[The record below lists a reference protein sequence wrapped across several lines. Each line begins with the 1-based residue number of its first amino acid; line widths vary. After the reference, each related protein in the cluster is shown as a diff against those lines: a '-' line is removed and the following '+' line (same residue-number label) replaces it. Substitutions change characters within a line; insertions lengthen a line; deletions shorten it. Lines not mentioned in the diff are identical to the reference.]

1 MSKRAF
7 KYLVLAVMIAWIGAM
22 NASYT
27 TSAKS
32 PIVNAVLFH
41 SPSCPHCQK
50 VISEDLPP
58 LLDKYGGQLNI
69 FGINV
74 NTPQGQEL
82 YLAAVQRYNIPNE
95 RIGVP
100 CLVVGDTILVGS
112 LEIPEQLPGIIDKG
126 LASGGIDWPD
136 IPGLSELVPA
146 EVQGASENGLQDS
159 STAETLS
166 TKPGRGSV
174 LEKFLGDPT
183 GNTLALLVLV
193 GMILSGFG
201 SGYIFVKK
209 VQIRKNFWPDWAIP
223 VLAAAGLGVA
233 GYLSYVELTQTQA
246 VCGPV
251 GDCNLVQQSPYAYL
265 FGVIPIGVIGVF
277 GYLLILI
284 SWGLQ
289 KFGPPRW
296 QKGFQITLW
305 GLAWAGIL
313 FSIYLTFLEPFVI
326 GATCAWCL
334 TSAIIITLI
343 LWAATAPAKLV
354 RVGHESGGRRYRT
367 KLARR

>member
-7 KYLVLAVMIAWIGAM
+7 KYLALAVMIARIGAM
-22 NASYT
+22 NTSYFT
-27 TSAKS
+27 YAKS

-74 NTPQGQEL
+74 NTPEGQQL
-82 YLAAVQRYNIPNE
+82 YLAAVQRYDIPDE

-100 CLVVGDTILVGS
+100 CLVVGNTVLVGS
-112 LEIPEQLPGIIDKG
+112 LEIPQQLPGIVEQG
-126 LASGGIDWPD
+126 LASGGINWPD
-136 IPGLSELVPA
+136 IPGLVEMIPS

-159 STAETLS
+159 STAKTLS
-166 TKPGRGSV
+166 TKPGRVSV
-174 LEKFLGDPT
+174 LEKFSGDPI
-183 GNTLALLVLV
+183 GNTLALLVLI

-201 SGYIFVKK
+201 SGYILVKK
-209 VQIRKNFWPDWAIP
+209 VNIEKNLWPEWAIP
-223 VLAAAGLGVA
+223 VLAIVGLGVA
-233 GYLSYVELTQTQA
+233 GYLSYVELTQSQA

-277 GYLLILI
+277 GYVLILF

-289 KFGPPRW
+289 KFGPSRW
-296 QKGFQITLW
+296 QKGFQISLW

-354 RVGHESGGRRYRT
+354 RISHASGGRRYRP
-367 KLARR
+367 KLSRR

>member
-1 MSKRAF
+1 MSKQTF

-22 NASYT
+22 TTSYF

-32 PIVNAVLFH
+32 PSVNAVLFH

-58 LLDKYGGQLNI
+58 LLDKYGEQLNI

-74 NTPQGQEL
+74 NTPQGQQL
-82 YLAAVQRYNIPNE
+82 YLAAVQRYNIPSE

-126 LASGGIDWPD
+126 LASGGINWPD
-136 IPGLSELVPA
+136 IPGLSELVPS

-166 TKPGRGSV
+166 TNQGPVSV
-174 LEKFLGDPT
+174 LEKFSGDPI
-183 GNTLALLVLV
+183 GNTLALIVLV

-201 SGYIFVKK
+201 SGYIYVKR
-209 VQIRKNFWPDWAIP
+209 VHIEKNLWPDWAIP
-223 VLAAAGLGVA
+223 VLAVVGLGIA
-233 GYLSYVELTQTQA
+233 GYLSYIELTETQA

-277 GYLLILI
+277 GYILILI

-289 KFGPPRW
+289 KFGPPSW
-296 QKGFQITLW
+296 QKDLQITQW
-305 GLAWAGIL
+305 SLAWAGVL

-354 RVGHESGGRRYRT
+354 RISNASGGRRYRP
-367 KLARR
+367 KLSRR

>member
-1 MSKRAF
+1 MNKRAC
-7 KYLVLAVMIAWIGAM
+7 KHLVLAVMIAWIGAI
-22 NASYT
+22 NTSYF

-58 LLDKYGGQLNI
+58 LLDKYGEQLNI

-74 NTPQGQEL
+74 NTPQGQQL
-82 YLAAVQRYNIPNE
+82 YLAAVQRYSIPDE

-100 CLVVGDTILVGS
+100 CLVVGNTILVGS
-112 LEIPEQLPGIIDKG
+112 LEIPEQLPGIIDTG
-126 LASGGIDWPD
+126 LAAGGIGWPD
-136 IPGLSELVPA
+136 IPGLSDLVPS

-159 STAETLS
+159 SMSETLS
-166 TKPGRGSV
+166 TDQGQVSV
-174 LEKFLGDPT
+174 FEKFTGDPI
-183 GNTLALLVLV
+183 GNTLALIVLV

-209 VQIRKNFWPDWAIP
+209 VNIEKNLWPEWAIP
-223 VLAAAGLGVA
+223 VLAVVGLGVA
-233 GYLSYVELTQTQA
+233 VYLSYVELTQTQA

-251 GDCNLVQQSPYAYL
+251 GDCNVVQQSPYAFL

-284 SWGLQ
+284 SWFLQ
-289 KFGPPRW
+289 KFGPPGW
-296 QKGFQITLW
+296 QKSLQITLW

-354 RVGHESGGRRYRT
+354 RVSHASGGRRYRP
-367 KLARR
+367 KLSRR